1 MPHVIAQTLSA
12 LQIPTFPCHSNKKP
26 ATPNGHHDATVQLGT
41 YWPSDVI
48 GLPIIPGVVVLDV
61 DAYKGM
67 TTQKIDQEHSI
78 DVLTVVDNAGKVDLT
93 AMMTELARRDINE
106 VMVEAGPVLNGALLS
121 EQLIDELVIY
131 MAPKLMGNGANGLF
145 HLPDIKTMAQNVE
158 LQITDIS
165 AVGRDWRI
173 TAKPQ

>member
-1 MPHVIAQTLSA
+1 MKVRQPLRVVVDSQLRTPINAGLFDNKGKVLIATTVENPSTFLPAKIITLPGTNDQVDLSA
-12 LQIPTFPCHSNKKP
+12 L
-26 ATPNGHHDATVQLGT
+26 
-41 YWPSDVI
+41 
-48 GLPIIPGVVVLDV
+48 
-61 DAYKGM
+61 M
-67 TTQKIDQEHSI
+67 T
-78 DVLTVVDNAGKVDLT
+78 N
-93 AMMTELARRDINE
+93 LAAHGINE